1 MPTTRNSLRKASNA
15 ARNTGTIE
23 TRPSR
28 ALPPPCHSYF
38 KPTPI
43 PTIKLARDEELERLA
58 VKEGSAIPPG
68 LIYQGESK
76 DMMDSWLQDFDH
88 SKDNAWF
95 TVSEKGW
102 TDNSIGLA

>member
-1 MPTTRNSLRKASNA
+1 MIHQLKNKKLMGTMQDGSREFISL
-15 ARNTGTIE
+15 
-23 TRPSR
+23 
-28 ALPPPCHSYF
+28 
-38 KPTPI
+38 
-43 PTIKLARDEELERLA
+43 LACICAD
-58 VKEGSAIPPG
+58 GSAIPPG

>member
-1 MPTTRNSLRKASNA
+1 MPPAI
-15 ARNTGTIE
+15 TGTIE
-23 TRPSR
+23 SKTRPTDPVIPIS
-28 ALPPPCHSYF
+28 SF
-38 KPTPI
+38 GPTPI
-43 PTIKLARDEELERLA
+43 NIPTTKLARDEELERLA